1 MPGIGVNLRVT
12 GYCNQGGRK
21 YMEDMFSVAY
31 QQTPDMKDLEY
42 AFFGIF
48 DGHGGSEAAAYA
60 KDHLLDT
67 IIKDDA
73 FWSDDDKDVLRAIRN
88 GYIATHIDMWKNL
101 ENWPR
106 TPSGLPNTSGTTA
119 SIAFIMRGKIYTG
132 HVGDS
137 CIVLGYQDE
146 ENGGWKAKPL
156 TRDHKP
162 ESFEEKIRI
171 EKSGGKVINKSGVP
185 RVVWNR
191 PRIGHKG
198 PVRRSTTIDE
208 IPFLAV
214 ARALGDFWS
223 YNSEHDTFVVSPEP
237 DVDVFNVDPLKHRC
251 LVFGTDGLWN
261 VLSPDV
267 AVTNVHATEKH
278 NIEMK
283 SMEKQDWLNPSK
295 NLVDKAILQWNKVR
309 LRADNTTVITLMLD
323 PPGPPAPHVLLKHKM
338 QTGNMK
344 CEEKNDCKCVDGD
357 PQVQRF
363 GKGSSGGYAIFTR
376 YPTDQTIKSPH
387 IPASTSKTY
396 PSPPPALT
404 PVVKSNK
411 VLRTSAKLNNNNNNN
426 NNDDKNISSKRSSS
440 SSQKRN
446 TRASS
451 GNVVKKQKLD
461 DESTSEETV
470 KLQNSDSENQQI
482 PREAWL
488 VSPTKP
494 IKPEETKVGV
504 VLRSSGRVPKV
515 WKCPSPKNVSTPS
528 KISSVPKIKT
538 PLTEPIKR
546 TLRSQKKKS
555 CRRLNGT
562 VSRSWSAG
570 VVTRSHRKSVKC

>member
-1 MPGIGVNLRVT
+1 MPSIGVNLRVT

-73 FWSDDDKDVLRAIRN
+73 FWSKNDDDVLRAIRN
-88 GYIATHIDMWKNL
+88 GYVNTHIEMWKNL

-146 ENGGWKAKPL
+146 ENGEWKAKPL

-162 ESFEEKIRI
+162 ESFEEKLRI
-171 EKSGGKVINKSGVP
+171 EECGGKVINKSGVP

-223 YNSEHDTFVVSPEP
+223 FNSEHNKFVVSPEP
-237 DVDVFNVDPLKHRC
+237 DVEVFNVDPSKHRC
-251 LVFGTDGLWN
+251 LIFGTDGLWN
-261 VLSPDV
+261 VLSADV
-267 AVTNVHATEKH
+267 AISNVYATEKH

-283 SMEKQDWLNPSK
+283 SLEKQDWLNPSK

-323 PPGPPAPHVLLKHKM
+323 PPGPPAPQVLLKHKM

-344 CEEKNDCKCVDGD
+344 CEDKNSCKCVDGD

-363 GKGSSGGYAIFTR
+363 GRGTSGGYAIFTR
-376 YPTDQTIKSPH
+376 YPTDHHLRASSAH
-387 IPASTSKTY
+387 ASTSK
-396 PSPPPALT
+396 PCPNPPIET
-404 PVVKSNK
+404 PPIKTNK
-411 VLRTSAKLNNNNNNN
+411 VLRTSAKINNNNNNN
-426 NNDDKNISSKRSSS
+426 NSSSKKDGEPAG
-440 SSQKRN
+440 KRC
-446 TRASS
+446 TRTSS
-451 GNVVKKQKLD
+451 GRIVKKQKLNEKSTN
-461 DESTSEETV
+461 DETS
-470 KLQNSDSENQQI
+470 KFGNSDSENEQM
-482 PREAWL
+482 PREPWL
-488 VSPTKP
+488 LSPTKS
-494 IKPEETKVGV
+494 IKPDETKVGV
-504 VLRSSGRVPKV
+504 VLRSSGKIQKV
-515 WKCPSPKNVSTPS
+515 WKCNDTKEDSTPA
-528 KISSVPKIKT
+528 KITTISKIKT
-538 PLTEPIKR
+538 PLTEPMTRI
-546 TLRSQKKKS
+546 LRSHKKKDS
-555 CRRLNGT
+555 RRFKKV
-562 VSRSWSAG
+562 VSRSSWSAG
-570 VVTRSHRKSVKC
+570 MVTRSHRRSVKY

>member
-1 MPGIGVNLRVT
+1 
-12 GYCNQGGRK
+12 
-21 YMEDMFSVAY
+21 MFSVAY

-73 FWSDDDKDVLRAIRN
+73 FWSKNDDDVLRAIRN
-88 GYIATHIDMWKNL
+88 GYVNTHIEMWKNL

-146 ENGGWKAKPL
+146 ENGEWRAKPL

-162 ESFEEKIRI
+162 ESFEEKVRI
-171 EKSGGKVINKSGVP
+171 EECGGKVINKSGVP

-223 YNSEHDTFVVSPEP
+223 FNSEHNKFVVSPEP
-237 DVDVFNVDPLKHRC
+237 DVEVFNVDPTKHRC

-261 VLSPDV
+261 VLSADV
-267 AVTNVHATEKH
+267 AISNVYGTEKH

-283 SMEKQDWLNPSK
+283 SLEKQDWLNPSK
-295 NLVDKAILQWNKVR
+295 NLVDKAIFQWNKVR

-323 PPGPPAPHVLLKHKM
+323 PPGPPAPQVLLKHKM

-344 CEEKNDCKCVDGD
+344 CEDKNNCKCVGGD

-376 YPTDQTIKSPH
+376 YPTDHLKASSTL
-387 IPASTSKTY
+387 ASTSKSYCNT
-396 PSPPPALT
+396 PITAPPIKT
-404 PVVKSNK
+404 NK
-411 VLRTSAKLNNNNNNN
+411 VLRTSAKLNNNNNSSSNSAN
-426 NNDDKNISSKRSSS
+426 KKNSQPTEKRS
-440 SSQKRN
+440 
-446 TRASS
+446 TRMSS
-451 GNVVKKQKLD
+451 GRIVKRQKLSKKSATI
-461 DESTSEETV
+461 DETM
-470 KLQNSDSENQQI
+470 KFRNSDSENDQLL
-482 PREAWL
+482 REPWL
-488 VSPTKP
+488 VSPAKP
-494 IKPEETKVGV
+494 IKTLEESKVGV
-504 VLRSSGRVPKV
+504 VLRSSSRIPKS
-515 WKCPSPKNVSTPS
+515 WKCNNPKEESTPPKS
-528 KISSVPKIKT
+528 TTISKIKT
-538 PLTEPIKR
+538 PMTEPMTRI
-546 TLRSQKKKS
+546 LRSHKKK
-555 CRRLNGT
+555 
-562 VSRSWSAG
+562 VSRRFKNIASRSSWSAG
-570 VVTRSHRKSVKC
+570 MVTRSHRRSVKY